1 MKRKGIIIGFAVVV
15 AILVFFFLVIYLIG
29 RFMGRENQF
38 TFGDKIAVVE
48 IQGLIAQSSETIQE
62 IHQHLEDTGVKAI
75 VLRIDSPG
83 GGVGPAQEI
92 HREVQKARAKKK
104 IITSMGSVAASGGYY
119 IACASDLIVANP
131 GTITGS
137 IGVIMEFTN
146 LEELLKKI
154 GVKGVVVKAGE
165 YKDVGS
171 PFREMAP
178 NEKKIMQ
185 DVIDNVH
192 QQFIKA
198 VEEGRKLEHSSVIR
212 IADGRIFTGEQALEL
227 KLVDRMGNLQDA
239 IDMAA
244 EMVGIQGKPYV
255 IYPKRKFSVWDLLL
269 DELTS
274 AVLKSL
280 QGRGFGLNY
289 LLSPSS

>member
-1 MKRKGIIIGFAVVV
+1 MKRKRIFIGLAVIL
-15 AILVFFFLVIYLIG
+15 AILIFFFLAIYLIG
-29 RFMGRENQF
+29 KFMGRESQF
-38 TFGDKIAVVE
+38 AFGDKIAVVE
-48 IQGLIAQSSETIQE
+48 IQGVITQSSGIIEQ
-62 IHQHLEDTGVKAI
+62 IHEHLEDAGVKAI

-92 HREVQKARAKKK
+92 HREVQKARGKKK
-104 IITSMGSVAASGGYY
+104 VITSMGSVAASGGYY

-178 NEKKIMQ
+178 EEKKIMQ

-198 VEEGRKLEHSSVIR
+198 VVEGRKLEQSNVIKV
-212 IADGRIFTGEQALEL
+212 ADGRIFTGEQALEL

-244 EMVGIQGKPYV
+244 EMVGIEGKPYV
-255 IYPKRKFSVWDLLL
+255 IYPQKKFSIWDLLL
-269 DELTS
+269 EELTS
-274 AVLKSL
+274 AVLKNL
-280 QGRGFGLNY
+280 KEGGFGLNY